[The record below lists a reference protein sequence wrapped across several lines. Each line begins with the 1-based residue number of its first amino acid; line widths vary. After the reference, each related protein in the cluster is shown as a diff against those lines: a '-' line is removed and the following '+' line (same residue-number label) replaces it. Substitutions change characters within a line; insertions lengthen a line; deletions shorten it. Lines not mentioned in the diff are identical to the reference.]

1 MAVDRVGIAQA
12 DALAG
17 HLSSLPGLPIYETS
31 LPTVETVG
39 YLLPS
44 REAGLECRGLG
55 SVVSCR

>member
-31 LPTVETVG
+31 LPRAE
-39 YLLPS
+39 
-44 REAGLECRGLG
+44 EAVTKLDYYRN
-55 SVVSCR
+55 VR